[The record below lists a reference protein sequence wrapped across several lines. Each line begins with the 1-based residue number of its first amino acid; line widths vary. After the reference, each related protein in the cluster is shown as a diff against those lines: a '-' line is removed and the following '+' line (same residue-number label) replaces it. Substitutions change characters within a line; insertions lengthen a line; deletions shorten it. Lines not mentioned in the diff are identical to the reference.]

1 MRYIYIKLSFRDKI
15 KVLLFN
21 LFPENSVI
29 TTNPVQYN
37 SYQNIPTPTPSE
49 KNKGNINS
57 RESKDF
63 KVPFFTDTEE
73 KVKTNF

>member
-21 LFPENSVI
+21 LFPENLV
-29 TTNPVQYN
+29 TTVTPTEYNP
-37 SYQNIPTPTPSE
+37 YQNISSSNPLE
-49 KNKGNINS
+49 KKKENINS
-57 RESKDF
+57 TELENF
-63 KVPFFTDTEE
+63 KPPFFTNTEE